1 MKMTLIPAL
10 ALTVALLAAGPAF
23 ADNQYQNGKDSRAGA
38 SSSVRGGGGGAPIRY
53 SPGYSPG
60 HVGDNRGSANYT
72 NGGTAHGNYRG
83 GNSGGYGGGYGH
95 GYSNGGGG
103 SRYTY
108 AFASHDGWSRGHTYF
123 WHGHHYGW
131 YNNGWFIIDVDPD
144 YNPYYYYP
152 DYGYSA
158 YDPAPAPVADDS
170 ADDGGGSPTAQVQQA
185 LARMG
190 YYHGAID
197 GIMGP
202 NTSGAISAYQRD
214 NNLRV
219 TGTVNGRLLDAL
231 DLD

>member
-10 ALTVALLAAGPAF
+10 ALAATLMAAGPAL
-23 ADNQYQNGKDSRAGA
+23 ADNQYQNGKNSQAAPANTG
-38 SSSVRGGGGGAPIRY
+38 RGNGGAPARY
-53 SPGYSPG
+53 SGGSGGYRTSY
-60 HVGDNRGSANYT
+60 S
-72 NGGTAHGNYRG
+72 NGGAARG
-83 GNSGGYGGGYGH
+83 GYGSGYGGGYGGRYSGG
-95 GYSNGGGG
+95 GYGRGNYGGGG

-108 AFASHDGWSRGHTYF
+108 AFASHSGWSRGNTYF
-123 WHGHHYGW
+123 WHGHHYCW
-131 YNNGWFIIDVDPD
+131 YNNGWFIIDA
-144 YNPYYYYP
+144 YP
-152 DYGYSA
+152 DYYPYSYDADYGYPA
-158 YDPAPAPVADDS
+158 YYPPPAPVADDG
-170 ADDGGGSPTAQVQQA
+170 DDNGGGSPTAQVQQA

-202 NTSGAISAYQRD
+202 NTSGAISAYQHD